1 LVDGLDIIE
10 AHSIEDTCENC
21 IFRKMYNLPYNEEV
35 IHKTKVLKY
44 IHVDLWG
51 LSSVILAGGSHYFM
65 LLMDETSSF
74 QTVEFLTEKIV
85 ENILEV
91 LKVFITEG
99 ERQIE

>member
-1 LVDGLDIIE
+1 
-10 AHSIEDTCENC
+10 
-21 IFRKMYNLPYNEEV
+21 
-35 IHKTKVLKY
+35 
-44 IHVDLWG
+44 
-51 LSSVILAGGSHYFM
+51 
-65 LLMDETSSF
+65 MDETSSF